1 MLEFKVIDGGKVL
14 VKPQMF
20 YGSVVMDDREER
32 MGAFF
37 LFACYGKA
45 SHLFLNPLNALKR
58 RGKRVVICKFIEKF
72 SKYKLLIRATC

>member
-20 YGSVVMDDREER
+20 YGSVVMDDRER

-37 LFACYGKA
+37 ICLLWKSLSPVFKP
-45 SHLFLNPLNALKR
+45 FKR
-58 RGKRVVICKFIEKF
+58 TKEKG
-72 SKYKLLIRATC
+72 